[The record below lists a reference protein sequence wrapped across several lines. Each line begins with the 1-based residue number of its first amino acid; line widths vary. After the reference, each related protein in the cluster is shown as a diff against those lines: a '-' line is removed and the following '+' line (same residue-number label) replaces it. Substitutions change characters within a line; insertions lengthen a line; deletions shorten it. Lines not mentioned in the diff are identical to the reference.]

1 MEHLVANLS
10 ATSSTRKEMLN
21 NREHLVVEATLLVPG
36 VLSGNRGP
44 ILYTHEEVGKDVSI
58 WNGVPIVLRH
68 PYKNGQPITARQPSV
83 LNAVGMGTVL
93 NARMEDG
100 KLRADLWFD
109 IENSKKVDAE
119 TFKRIENGQ
128 VEELSTG
135 LFAQSKETEPSEFGG
150 KSYSLMAINL
160 KADHLAI
167 LPDEIGA
174 CSINDGCGVNNSTD
188 IPEEDCN
195 VVNASMRDGGR
206 EEDEFGFTVNAEL
219 PKGRKLNKPFRTPSS
234 KKKFG
239 VYTKN
244 DKGNVVLVRFGD
256 SNMEIKR
263 DDPESRRN
271 FRSRH
276 NCNEPGP
283 KWKARYWSCKM
294 WSDKPVSEIVNEA
307 EAIDQQIE
315 FVTAN
320 SSEGSGSDITFPQEK
335 DGDMKKSEL
344 IDQVIANGCGCYEET
359 DREILNSFEETKLQK
374 LIDNGKQHS
383 ALVEFKTNA
392 EKAVDNESDDEE
404 EDVSNGKKK
413 GGKEKVM
420 NNAGLGMGEQA
431 RSFDE
436 ELASLSPQ
444 LQAIINGAKEIID
457 ERKQE
462 LVNQLLSNAEE
473 GQRESLTPVY
483 NAMSRDNLQ
492 ILVNAIPKKKDEPED
507 KSPQFG
513 FIATNNRLN
522 GQSNRQ
528 YFEELVE
535 TH

>member
-1 MEHLVANLS
+1 M
-10 ATSSTRKEMLN
+10 
-21 NREHLVVEATLLVPG
+21 PG

-68 PYKNGQPITARQPSV
+68 PYKNGQPITARQSSV

-135 LFAQSKETEPSEFGG
+135 LFAQSKETEPSEFSG
-150 KSYSLMAINL
+150 KSYSLMAINI

-174 CSINDGCGVNNSTD
+174 CSINDGCGVNNQM
-188 IPEEDCN
+188 
-195 VVNASMRDGGR
+195 VVNEVTHGEIR
-206 EEDEFGFTVNAEL
+206 EQLSSALRERFETKDTYVYLEDI
-219 PKGRKLNKPFRTPSS
+219 TPSS
-234 KKKFG
+234 VIFEVDG
-239 VYTKN
+239 VLHRLAYTVEKEI
-244 DKGNVVLVRFGD
+244 VSLD
-256 SNMEIKR
+256 SNS
-263 DDPESRRN
+263 PERVR
-271 FRSRH
+271 
-276 NCNEPGP
+276 
-283 KWKARYWSCKM
+283 K
-294 WSDKPVSEIVNEA
+294 
-307 EAIDQQIE
+307 QIE

-473 GQRESLTPVY
+473 EQRESLTPVY

-492 ILVNAIPKKKDEPED
+492 ILVNALPKKKDEPED